1 MKKIIL
7 CALCAAMMLTAA
19 SCGGKST
26 DSNSQNPS
34 IGDIPTA
41 EADKGKT
48 DSENTGDEPVAQSDS
63 NSGTSDSD
71 SKSDK
76 TDNKSSQ
83 TGGSD
88 KADTSDRTP
97 TTDRAE
103 IQNNIRDAKE
113 LIDEGLIDDAKAI
126 IRVLR
131 SRELTKDEEKQVDEL
146 EAKMLKVS
154 D

>member
-48 DSENTGDEPVAQSDS
+48 DSENTGDEPAAQSDS

-76 TDNKSSQ
+76 TDNKSARERS
-83 TGGSD
+83 TL
-88 KADTSDRTP
+88 P
-97 TTDRAE
+97 TEPRQPTVR
-103 IQNNIRDAKE
+103 KF
-113 LIDEGLIDDAKAI
+113 KI
-126 IRVLR
+126 ISVMQKSL
-131 SRELTKDEEKQVDEL
+131 
-146 EAKMLKVS
+146 
-154 D
+154 

>member
-26 DSNSQNPS
+26 DSNSKNPS

-41 EADKGKT
+41 KADKDKT
-48 DSENTGDEPVAQSDS
+48 DSENTGDEPVAQNDS

-83 TGGSD
+83 TRGSD
-88 KADTSDRTP
+88 EVDTSDRTP

>member
-48 DSENTGDEPVAQSDS
+48 DSENTGDEPAAQSDS
-63 NSGTSDSD
+63 NSGTSD

-83 TGGSD
+83 TGGSG
-88 KADTSDRTP
+88 AVDTSDRTP

>member
-41 EADKGKT
+41 KADKDKT

-88 KADTSDRTP
+88 EVDTSDRTP

-131 SRELTKDEEKQVDEL
+131 SRTLTKDEEKQVDEL

>member
-41 EADKGKT
+41 KADKDKT

-63 NSGTSDSD
+63 NSDTSDSD

-83 TGGSD
+83 TRGSD
-88 KADTSDRTP
+88 EVDTSDRTP

>member
-34 IGDIPTA
+34 IGDIQTA

-48 DSENTGDEPVAQSDS
+48 DSENTGDEPAAQSDS

-83 TGGSD
+83 TGGSG
-88 KADTSDRTP
+88 AVDTSDRTP